1 MPSCFWFLLEF
12 FTGFRASLSLK
23 PSRNTGWG
31 YNFGS
36 MEVFGIGPLELLLIF
51 LLALILLGPKDMVN
65 SAKKLANWIRGFR
78 ESDLWKSTKEISEM
92 PKKIMKETGL
102 EDELSQMRNLS
113 NRTMNDVINEVSQS
127 TTEPRPEVPQ
137 SAIEREEKKPK
148 AAATAKRKPKSK
160 G

>member
-1 MPSCFWFLLEF
+1 MPSCFWFLLAYS
-12 FTGFRASLSLK
+12 TGFKSIVSHN
-23 PSRNTGWG
+23 PSRNTVRG
-31 YNFGS
+31 YNFRS

-51 LLALILLGPKDMVN
+51 FLALILLGPKDMVN

-113 NRTMNDVINEVSQS
+113 NQTMNDVIHEVSHS
-127 TTEPRPEVPQ
+127 TTEPAPEVPQ
-137 SAIEREEKKPK
+137 TPTKPK
-148 AAATAKRKPKSK
+148 VKQPKSAPTTKRKPKSK

>member
-1 MPSCFWFLLEF
+1 MQSCSWYSLGFSIGSESTPSLN
-12 FTGFRASLSLK
+12 
-23 PSRNTGWG
+23 PSRCTVRG
-31 YNFGS
+31 YNFLS

-102 EDELSQMRNLS
+102 EDELSQMRNMS
-113 NRTMNDVINEVSQS
+113 NRTINDVINEVSQ
-127 TTEPRPEVPQ
+127 TPTDLKPEMPPTPV
-137 SAIEREEKKPK
+137 KPK
-148 AAATAKRKPKSK
+148 VKQPKATVTVKRKPKAK

>member
-1 MPSCFWFLLEF
+1 
-12 FTGFRASLSLK
+12 
-23 PSRNTGWG
+23 
-31 YNFGS
+31 

-51 LLALILLGPKDMVN
+51 FLALILLGPKDMVN

-78 ESDLWKSTKEISEM
+78 ESDLWKSTKEISQM

-113 NRTMNDVINEVSQS
+113 NQTMNDVINEVSQS
-127 TTEPRPEVPQ
+127 TTMSKPEVTPT
-137 SAIEREEKKPK
+137 AKEPIIRKTKTM
-148 AAATAKRKPKSK
+148 AAVKRKPKSK

>member
-1 MPSCFWFLLEF
+1 
-12 FTGFRASLSLK
+12 
-23 PSRNTGWG
+23 
-31 YNFGS
+31 

-113 NRTMNDVINEVSQS
+113 NRTMNDVINEVSQTS
-127 TTEPRPEVPQ
+127 TEPKPEVPPTP
-137 SAIEREEKKPK
+137 AKPK
-148 AAATAKRKPKSK
+148 VKQPKATLTVRRKPKPK

>member
-1 MPSCFWFLLEF
+1 
-12 FTGFRASLSLK
+12 
-23 PSRNTGWG
+23 
-31 YNFGS
+31 

-127 TTEPRPEVPQ
+127 TTDTKPEVPPTI
-137 SAIEREEKKPK
+137 AKPK
-148 AAATAKRKPKSK
+148 TKQPKAVLTAKRKPKSK

>member
-1 MPSCFWFLLEF
+1 
-12 FTGFRASLSLK
+12 
-23 PSRNTGWG
+23 
-31 YNFGS
+31 

-51 LLALILLGPKDMVN
+51 FLALILLGPKDMVN

-102 EDELSQMRNLS
+102 EDELAQMRNLG
-113 NRTMNDVINEVSQS
+113 NQTMNDVIHEVAHSPTES
-127 TTEPRPEVPQ
+127 TPEIAQPPVEPKVKD
-137 SAIEREEKKPK
+137 KKPI
-148 AAATAKRKPKSK
+148 TTVKRKPKSK